1 MTSAPLSNSTA
12 HWRALDAAHHLHP
25 FSDTKALNAEGV
37 RVITRAEGVYVFD
50 SEGNRILDGMSGLW
64 CSQVGHGRRA
74 IVDAIASQLHQLDY
88 YNTFFK
94 TTHPG
99 AAELAAAISE
109 VAPAHMNH
117 VFFTSGGS
125 EAVDT
130 VLRMVRHYWA
140 ALGKPE
146 KSIFISRR
154 NGYHGSTLGGAS
166 LGGMK
171 PMHAQGGL
179 PIPGI
184 IHVAQPYWWAE
195 GGEMGREEFGLYAAR
210 EVARAI
216 DEAGPE
222 NVAAFIGEPI
232 QGAGGVIIP
241 PANYWPEV
249 EKICRERDVLLVC
262 DEVICGFGRT
272 GRWFGAD
279 FMGVKP
285 DLITFAKGIT
295 SGYFPLGGVI
305 VGDKV
310 AEGFIEH
317 GGDFNHGF
325 TYSGHPGGCAAALA
339 NLKIMHEEKLVERV
353 RTDIGP
359 YLQERWLKLA
369 EHPLVGEARM
379 VGLIGALELTPE
391 KASRAAFAAEEGT
404 VGLICRDF
412 SFREGLVMRAVRDGM
427 ILAPPFTLSHEEAD
441 ELVAITWRVLDLTYA
456 ELHKRGMMVPVPRVP
471 ARPAQ
476 ASA

>member
-1 MTSAPLSNSTA
+1 MTSVPPSNSTA
-12 HWRALDAAHHLHP
+12 HWRHLDAEHHLHP

-37 RVITRAEGVYVFD
+37 RVITHAEGNFIFD
-50 SEGNRILDGMSGLW
+50 SEGNKILDGMSGLW
-64 CSQVGHGRRA
+64 CSQVGHGRHE
-74 IVDAIASQLHQLDY
+74 IVDAIADQLRKLDY

-94 TTHPG
+94 TTHPA
-99 AAELAAAISE
+99 AAELAAAIAA
-109 VAPAHMNH
+109 VAPQGMNR

-130 VLRMVRHYWA
+130 VIRMVRHYWA
-140 ALGKPE
+140 AMGKPE
-146 KSIFISRR
+146 KHIFIARH
-154 NGYHGSTLGGAS
+154 NAYHGSTVGGAS

-184 IHVAQPYWWAE
+184 IHVQQPYWWAE
-195 GGEMGREEFGLYAAR
+195 GGDMDREAFGLFAAR

-241 PANYWPEV
+241 PASYWPEV
-249 EKICRERDVLLVC
+249 QKICRERDVLLVC

-272 GRWFGAD
+272 GEWFGCQY
-279 FMGVKP
+279 MGVEP

-305 VGDKV
+305 VGDRV
-310 AEGFIEH
+310 AEGFIAH

-339 NLKIMHEEKLVERV
+339 NLKIMHEENLVARV
-353 RTDIGP
+353 KDDIGP

-369 EHPLVGEARM
+369 AHPLVGEARM
-379 VGLIGALELTPE
+379 IGLIGALELTPD
-391 KASRAAFAAEEGT
+391 KASRAKFAGEQGT
-404 VGLICRDF
+404 VGLIARDF
-412 SFREGLVMRAVRDGM
+412 SFAEGLVMRAVRDGL
-427 ILAPPFTLSHEEAD
+427 ILAPPFTLSYGEAD
-441 ELVAITWRVLDLTYA
+441 QIVATAWRVLDLTLA
-456 ELHKRGMMVPVPRVP
+456 ELKRRDLLK
-471 ARPAQ
+471 AA
-476 ASA
+476 

>member
-1 MTSAPLSNSTA
+1 MTSVPPSNSTA
-12 HWRALDAAHHLHP
+12 HWRHLDAEHHLHP

-37 RVITRAEGVYVFD
+37 RVITHAEGNFIFD
-50 SEGNRILDGMSGLW
+50 SEGNKILDGMSGLW
-64 CSQVGHGRRA
+64 CSQVGHGRHE
-74 IVDAIASQLHQLDY
+74 IVDAIADQLRKLDY

-94 TTHPG
+94 TTHPA
-99 AAELAAAISE
+99 AAELAAAIAA
-109 VAPAHMNH
+109 VAPQGMNR

-130 VLRMVRHYWA
+130 VIRMVRHYWA
-140 ALGKPE
+140 AMGKPE
-146 KSIFISRR
+146 KHIFIARH
-154 NGYHGSTLGGAS
+154 NAYHGSTVGGAS

-184 IHVAQPYWWAE
+184 IHVQQPYWWAE
-195 GGEMGREEFGLYAAR
+195 GGDMDHEAFGLFAAR

-249 EKICRERDVLLVC
+249 QKICRERDVLLVC

-272 GRWFGAD
+272 GEWFGCQY
-279 FMGVKP
+279 
-285 DLITFAKGIT
+285 
-295 SGYFPLGGVI
+295 S
-305 VGDKV
+305 
-310 AEGFIEH
+310 
-317 GGDFNHGF
+317 GDFNHGF

-339 NLKIMHEEKLVERV
+339 NLKIMHEENLVARV
-353 RTDIGP
+353 KTDIGP

-369 EHPLVGEARM
+369 AHPLVGEARM
-379 VGLIGALELTPE
+379 VGLIGALELTPD
-391 KASRAAFAAEEGT
+391 KASRAKFAGEQGT
-404 VGLICRDF
+404 VGLIARDF
-412 SFREGLVMRAVRDGM
+412 SFAEGLVMRAVRDGL
-427 ILAPPFTLSHEEAD
+427 ILAPPFTLSYVEAD
-441 ELVAITWRVLDLTYA
+441 QIVATAWRVLDLTLA
-456 ELHKRGMMVPVPRVP
+456 ELKRRDLLK
-471 ARPAQ
+471 AA
-476 ASA
+476 

>member
-1 MTSAPLSNSTA
+1 MTSVPPSNSTA
-12 HWRALDAAHHLHP
+12 HWRHLDAEHHLHP

-37 RVITRAEGVYVFD
+37 RVITHAEGSFIFD
-50 SEGNRILDGMSGLW
+50 SEGNKILDGMSGLW
-64 CSQVGHGRRA
+64 CSQVGHGRHE
-74 IVDAIASQLHQLDY
+74 IVDAIADQLRKLDY

-94 TTHPG
+94 TTHP
-99 AAELAAAISE
+99 AVAELAAAIAQ
-109 VAPAHMNH
+109 VAPEGMKR

-130 VLRMVRHYWA
+130 VIRMVRHYWA

-146 KSIFISRR
+146 KHIFIARK
-154 NGYHGSTLGGAS
+154 NAYHGSTVGGAS

-184 IHVAQPYWWAE
+184 IHVQQPYWWAE
-195 GGEMGREEFGLYAAR
+195 GGDMEREEFGLAAAR

-241 PANYWPEV
+241 PASYWPEV
-249 EKICRERDVLLVC
+249 QKICRERDVLLVC

-272 GRWFGAD
+272 GEWFGCQY
-279 FMGVKP
+279 MGVQP
-285 DLITFAKGIT
+285 DLITFAKGVT

-305 VGDKV
+305 VGDRV
-310 AEGFIEH
+310 AEGFIAH

-339 NLKIMHEEKLVERV
+339 NLKIMHEEKLVARV
-353 RTDIGP
+353 KDDIGP
-359 YLQERWLKLA
+359 YLQARWLKLG

-379 VGLIGALELTPE
+379 VGLIGAMELTPHRP
-391 KASRAAFAAEEGT
+391 SRAKFAAEEGT
-404 VGLICRDF
+404 VGQIARDF
-412 SFREGLVMRAVRDGM
+412 SFSEGLVMRAVRDSL
-427 ILAPPFTLSHEEAD
+427 ILAPPFTLSYAEAD
-441 ELVAITWRVLDLTYA
+441 QIVATAWRVLDLTQA
-456 ELHKRGMMVPVPRVP
+456 ELQRRDLLK
-471 ARPAQ
+471 AA
-476 ASA
+476 

>member
-1 MTSAPLSNSTA
+1 MSSSPLSNSTA

-37 RVITRAEGVYVFD
+37 RVITRAEGAYVYD
-50 SEGNRILDGMSGLW
+50 SDGNKILDGMSGLW
-64 CSQVGHGRRA
+64 CSQVGHGRKD
-74 IVDAIASQLHQLDY
+74 IVDAIAAQLHQLDY

-94 TTHPG
+94 TTHPA
-99 AAELAAAISE
+99 AAELAAAISD
-109 VAPAHMNH
+109 VAPEGMSH

-125 EAVDT
+125 EAIDT
-130 VLRMVRHYWA
+130 VLRLVRHYWA
-140 ALGKPE
+140 SMGRPQ
-146 KSIFISRR
+146 KSIFISRK
-154 NGYHGSTLGGAS
+154 NAYHGSTMGGAS
-166 LGGMK
+166 LGGMT

-184 IHVAQPYWWAE
+184 VHVQQPYWWAE
-195 GGEMGREEFGLYAAR
+195 GGAMDPDAFGLYAAR

-216 DEAGPE
+216 DEAGAE

-241 PANYWPEV
+241 PASYWPEV
-249 EKICRERDVLLVC
+249 EKICRERDVLLIC

-272 GRWFGAD
+272 GEWFGSQ

-285 DLITFAKGIT
+285 DIITFAKGIT

-317 GGDFNHGF
+317 GGEFNHGY

-353 RTDIGP
+353 KYDIGP

-379 VGLIGALELTPE
+379 VGLIGALELTPD
-391 KASRAAFAAEEGT
+391 KDTRAAFAGEEGT

-412 SFREGLVMRAVRDGM
+412 SFREGLIMRAVRDGM
-427 ILAPPFTLSHEEAD
+427 ILAPPFTLSHAEAD
-441 ELVAITWRVLDLTYA
+441 LLVNTAWKVLDLTHA
-456 ELHKRGMMVPVPRVP
+456 ELKSRGLMVPVPRVD
-471 ARPAQ
+471 AA
-476 ASA
+476 A